1 MLHPLVNQLIFT
13 RSEWQRGL
21 KGLTEEEGS
30 RHFGQ
35 MNSISWIVGH
45 LAWHEQKYWLERAQ
59 TKILYP
65 QINIDFAYGAPMS
78 TPSLKETLNM
88 WKRITRES
96 SSFLESLDAVMLSTE
111 LLKNGKPIGQT
122 LGSAMHRIT
131 YHYWYHI
138 GEIQAIRQMLGHQN
152 LPVYVGSI
160 EKQAPYTPE

>member
-13 RSEWQRGL
+13 RSEWLRGL

-35 MNSISWIVGH
+35 MNCISWIVGH

-59 TKILYP
+59 NKILYP
-65 QINIDFAYGAPMS
+65 QLNIDFAFGAPMS

-96 SSFLESLDAVMLSTE
+96 SSFLESLDATLLSAE
-111 LLKNGKPIGQT
+111 LLKKGKPVGQT

-138 GEIQAIRQMLGHQN
+138 GEVQAIRQMLGHQN

-160 EKQAPYTPE
+160 EKHAPYIPE